1 MESGEEQSERTSQLI
16 ENWYRKRKWLVTVGL
31 LHQFVLYF
39 DYTAV
44 SISALYYFK
53 NDFRDTSLDAN
64 KMYVVLRRG

>member
-1 MESGEEQSERTSQLI
+1 MGISTEVES
-16 ENWYRKRKWLVTVGL
+16 WYWKRKLLTFIGL

-53 NDFRDTSLDAN
+53 NDFDDDVDPN
-64 KMYVVLRRG
+64 KM